1 MEDYYLLD
9 LDQPDS
15 ARVIYEHILSEYS
28 DSEFAPRSAL
38 SLGIIHLE
46 TNKSFADSMF
56 NLVLRKYP
64 GSPSTIEVNRRLN
77 TSSGV
82 NISID
87 PESAL
92 YEQAYKKAFI
102 NKNEKGALE
111 VVELIEH
118 NYPGSY
124 FAAKA
129 AYLRA
134 YIIDNSNDSPEISL
148 KEYKRVI
155 DNYSKSEFS
164 NEAKL
169 RIARLKIIMV
179 KPKERIDDDDD
190 DDDRSLKESSGK
202 SKKVIIDQ

>member
-1 MEDYYLLD
+1 V
-9 LDQPDS
+9 S
-15 ARVIYEHILSEYS
+15 
-28 DSEFAPRSAL
+28 
-38 SLGIIHLE
+38 
-46 TNKSFADSMF
+46 
-56 NLVLRKYP
+56 
-64 GSPSTIEVNRRLN
+64 
-77 TSSGV
+77 
-82 NISID
+82 ISIE

-92 YEQAYKKAFI
+92 YEQAYNKAFI

-111 VVELIEH
+111 LLELIEN

-155 DNYSKSEFS
+155 DNYSKSEFA

-169 RIARLKIIMV
+169 RVARLKIIMV
-179 KPKERIDDDDD
+179 KAKENIEDE
-190 DDDRSLKESSGK
+190 DRSLKESARK
-202 SKKVIIDQ
+202 NKQVIIDK